1 KKRVKRAFKDGSSPK
16 KKSKIIDSVEEIPS
30 EESAI
35 ESDGEQHVDSYEDDD
50 EIETPYEKR
59 IRLAKLAVAKAK
71 QAIDSDDEDP
81 MATLT
86 VRLQEEALQA
96 RGKLF
101 FSVAEKFKPVS
112 LESII
117 CLFGH
122 KKTVTCLCI
131 SSDCKYIYS
140 GGKDASIIKW
150 NIKDFSKLRVVKGGR
165 KGSSSPYHT
174 GPVLTIGIS
183 DDSKYLAT
191 GSADHSIIIWSP
203 ETLEVLFRLQRH
215 RSPVTALSFRRQSH
229 MMFSGDRFGRV
240 CVWNL
245 PLTDILQDQGA
256 ATKIEV
262 LSICGLS
269 LERCVS
275 ASGFG
280 GAGICLWKV
289 EQEVCVQYTVKN
301 PAEYSIEC
309 IYAVNDDLY
318 IGGSAT
324 NTLYLWHMSRG
335 SPICK
340 ISPAHPPTSSDLD
353 SVTAR
358 PALNWVTSVT
368 GLFSTDLLATGSS
381 SGHVQLWRL
390 HLESEKAFSFG
401 LGSENVGDDD
411 EEGSD
416 GESRTKQARLR
427 VHHDSAK
434 LERIPKGEFQLGGFV
449 NSLAFSNDGKWLVAG
464 IGQEHRLG
472 RWEERRKVRDAICLI
487 PINIPFK
494 QASDIWM

>member
-1 KKRVKRAFKDGSSPK
+1 MSEGR
-16 KKSKIIDSVEEIPS
+16 KSKAAENFDEIPS
-30 EESAI
+30 EESAT
-35 ESDGEQHVDSYEDDD
+35 ESDGDQQVDDYEEDE
-50 EIETPYEKR
+50 EIETPHEKR
-59 IRLAKLAVAKAK
+59 VRLAKLALAKSK
-71 QAIDSDDEDP
+71 QAIGSDDEDP

-101 FSVAEKFKPVS
+101 FRVAEKFSPVS
-112 LESII
+112 PESII

-122 KKTVTCLCI
+122 RKTVTCLCI
-131 SSDCKYIYS
+131 SSDTKYIFS

-150 NIKDFSKLRVVKGGR
+150 SINDFSKTKIVRGGR
-165 KGSSSPYHT
+165 KGSSSPFHT
-174 GPVLTIGIS
+174 GPLLAIAIS
-183 DDSKYLAT
+183 DDCKYLAT
-191 GSADHSIIIWSP
+191 GSADRSIIIWNP

-215 RSPVTALSFRRQSH
+215 RSPVTALSFQRQSH
-229 MMFSGDRFGRV
+229 MMFSGDKFGRV

-269 LERCVS
+269 SERCIS

-289 EQEVCVQYTVKN
+289 EQEVCVQYVVKN
-301 PAEYSIEC
+301 PAEYAIEC

-324 NTLYLWHMSRG
+324 NTLYLWHVSRG

-340 ISPAHPPTSSDLD
+340 ISPAHPYISSDLV
-353 SVTAR
+353 SVKAR
-358 PALNWVTSVT
+358 PALNWITAVT

-401 LGSENVGDDD
+401 FGDDEG

-416 GESRTKQARLR
+416 EESKPRQTRVR

-434 LERIPKGEFQLGGFV
+434 LERIPNGEFHLGGFV

-472 RWEERRKVRDAICLI
+472 RWEERRKVRDAVCLI

-494 QASDIWM
+494 QACDIWA